1 MKSPFPR
8 GFALIPLLLFA
19 CAPELP
25 RATAPAATDTDI
37 PPVASTSTP
46 APTVIV
52 EPSATTEDP
61 RQPML
66 DFRRVLGLPDLPL
79 EFAETTRMVN
89 SPTGL
94 LPVYSYRDPE
104 GRVFL
109 FEPTLR
115 RVVEVDARAVL
126 PLIPAD
132 TPGLT
137 LDELRA
143 RALEIASESEMFLEM
158 QADLA
163 YEEGT
168 KGLFFF
174 QWSVADAPSTFV
186 NRPFLQIA
194 LSDSGD
200 VIAYYNTL
208 GLP

>member
-1 MKSPFPR
+1 MIS
-8 GFALIPLLLFA
+8 LLLSA
-19 CAPELP
+19 CAPNP
-25 RATAPAATDTDI
+25 PTATAPAPTDTDV

-79 EFAETTRMVN
+79 EFVETTRMVN

-104 GRVFL
+104 GRTFL
-109 FEPTLR
+109 FEPSLR

-126 PLIPAD
+126 SLIPAD
-132 TPGLT
+132 APVLT
-137 LDELRA
+137 LDELRE
-143 RALEIASESEMFLEM
+143 RALGIANASPMFLEL

-163 YEEGT
+163 YEEGP

-174 QWSVADAPSTFV
+174 QWSVTDSPTMVFK
-186 NRPFLQIA
+186 RPFLQIG
-194 LSDSGD
+194 LHGNGD

>member
-1 MKSPFPR
+1 MKSPFTR
-8 GFALIPLLLFA
+8 GMALIPLLLSA

-25 RATAPAATDTDI
+25 TATAPAPTDTQV
-37 PPVASTSTP
+37 PAPASSFTP
-46 APTVIV
+46 APTVAV

-61 RQPML
+61 RQAML
-66 DFRRVLGLPDLPL
+66 DFRQVLGLPDLPL
-79 EFAETTRMVN
+79 EFVGTTQMAN
-89 SPTGL
+89 SPTGS

-109 FEPTLR
+109 FEPNLR

-126 PLIPAD
+126 PSISAD
-132 TPGLT
+132 APILA

-143 RALEIASESEMFLEM
+143 RALEIANASEMFLEM

-174 QWSVADAPSTFV
+174 QWSRTDSPSAFV

-194 LSDSGD
+194 LYGSGD
-200 VIAYYNTL
+200 VIAYYDTL